1 MATDDYRILADERH
15 NAVMRR
21 LEEIHI
27 DVRAQ
32 NSRVGKSEVA
42 IAELTE
48 RVPDDLRDRLSTL
61 EERSPGVKVGIFG
74 TIGGVVGGFLAGFV
88 K

>member
-1 MATDDYRILADERH
+1 MATDDYRLLADERH

-27 DVRAQ
+27 DVRMQ

-42 IAELTE
+42 IAELAE
-48 RVPDDLRDRLSTL
+48 RVPDNLRDRLSTL
-61 EERSPGVKVGIFG
+61 EERAPGVKGGIFG
-74 TIGGVVGGFLAGFV
+74 TVGGIVGGFLAGLV